1 IVAATNQD
9 LARASRAGKFRED
22 IYFRLNVVPIHLP
35 TLRERAADIPELI
48 RHFVAKIHRELGTE
62 VVGVS
67 PEAERLLVRHPWP
80 GNVRELENT
89 LVRAAVVAPGKT
101 LMPDDLAIDAAT
113 SVPPPVARSLPD
125 AVRARA
131 REVFASLGQVD
142 PVDLHATL
150 LAEFERPLLEITLEK
165 TGGNQLRAAQIL
177 GINRNTLRK
186 KLLDLGLAARR
197 SIPSTGDAC
206 D

>member
-1 IVAATNQD
+1 
-9 LARASRAGKFRED
+9 
-22 IYFRLNVVPIHLP
+22 
-35 TLRERAADIPELI
+35 
-48 RHFVAKIHRELGTE
+48 
-62 VVGVS
+62 
-67 PEAERLLVRHPWP
+67 
-80 GNVRELENT
+80 
-89 LVRAAVVAPGKT
+89 
-101 LMPDDLAIDAAT
+101 M
-113 SVPPPVARSLPD
+113 PPPVARSLPD

-150 LAEFERPLLEITLEK
+150 LAEFERPLLEVTLEK

-197 SIPSTGDAC
+197 SIPTPGDQDA
-206 D
+206 